1 MPLIVRVPRDGGW
14 EGGWDGGWEGG
25 CGEGMW
31 VGKMI
36 EVAGRGGEG

>member
-1 MPLIVRVPRDGGW
+1 MPLIVRVPRDGGR
-14 EGGWDGGWEGG
+14 EGG